1 MDKIKTIMVCVDL
14 SPYSLEALE
23 YGVALSKENDTKLIV
38 FNVINQRDILGIEAV
53 DIHSGFFVP
62 ATTSI
67 EDYIAEL
74 KKRRLEEIETM
85 LKERFAQDRHRMD
98 IRIETGV
105 PYNVILD
112 AVEPLGADLVVMGNK
127 GRGNLSRFLFGS
139 VAEKVF
145 RHCPVPVV
153 SIRSNFNRE

>member
-1 MDKIKTIMVCVDL
+1 
-14 SPYSLEALE
+14 
-23 YGVALSKENDTKLIV
+23 
-38 FNVINQRDILGIEAV
+38 
-53 DIHSGFFVP
+53 
-62 ATTSI
+62 
-67 EDYIAEL
+67 
-74 KKRRLEEIETM
+74 M
-85 LKERFAQDRHRMD
+85 LKERFADDRHRME

-153 SIRSNFNRE
+153 SIRSNFSRE